1 MCNAIALASCKTLG
15 NDHQHGILEVGL
27 HLDVVHRIDYMR
39 TLLPTYSGHWSDSR
53 RERNLCHL
61 QIISMLNCSG
71 NKIPLICVFA
81 AIAIVFIH
89 GLSLAV
95 APSEPELRE
104 PDARAWATAEHE
116 PARPKA
122 GVVFLAY
129 SNHCSRELAHC
140 HRSSPIEV
148 VYAGR
153 LLKKI
158 MKPAYPTLLFANKA
172 PRDVHGAGAKAS
184 PVTLCTTI
192 QATVAAVTKAT
203 NLVATTPETP
213 VTRISSASVGRR
225 LLPWARITRF

>member
-1 MCNAIALASCKTLG
+1 
-15 NDHQHGILEVGL
+15 
-27 HLDVVHRIDYMR
+27 
-39 TLLPTYSGHWSDSR
+39 
-53 RERNLCHL
+53 
-61 QIISMLNCSG
+61 MLNCTG
-71 NKIPLICVFA
+71 KKIPLICVFA

-104 PDARAWATAEHE
+104 AEARAWATAEHE

-158 MKPAYPTLLFANKA
+158 MKPTYP
-172 PRDVHGAGAKAS
+172 
-184 PVTLCTTI
+184 TLCTTT
-192 QATVAAVTKAT
+192 AETVAAITKAT

-213 VTRISSASVGRR
+213 VTRISFASVGRK
-225 LLPWARITRF
+225 LLPTPPLARITRF

>member
-1 MCNAIALASCKTLG
+1 MI
-15 NDHQHGILEVGL
+15 
-27 HLDVVHRIDYMR
+27 
-39 TLLPTYSGHWSDSR
+39 
-53 RERNLCHL
+53 
-61 QIISMLNCSG
+61 NCSG
-71 NKIPLICVFA
+71 NKIPLVCVFA

-95 APSEPELRE
+95 APGEPEVRE
-104 PDARAWATAEHE
+104 PEARAWATAENE

-129 SNHCSRELAHC
+129 SNHCSRKLAHC

-172 PRDVHGAGAKAS
+172 PRDVHGVFDNVRELNLNASLYTTEHAGAVQSLLSANRDVAMLWCGSQGLTCHAMYDDSGNSCCIYKGNKLSCDYTGDAS
-184 PVTLCTTI
+184 DMDFICECWP
-192 QATVAAVTKAT
+192 
-203 NLVATTPETP
+203 
-213 VTRISSASVGRR
+213 
-225 LLPWARITRF
+225 

>member
-1 MCNAIALASCKTLG
+1 MI
-15 NDHQHGILEVGL
+15 
-27 HLDVVHRIDYMR
+27 
-39 TLLPTYSGHWSDSR
+39 
-53 RERNLCHL
+53 
-61 QIISMLNCSG
+61 NCSG

-95 APSEPELRE
+95 APGEPEVRE
-104 PDARAWATAEHE
+104 PEARAWATAENE

-158 MKPAYPTLLFANKA
+158 MKPAYRFFFSCESA
-172 PRDVHGAGAKAS
+172 RR
-184 PVTLCTTI
+184 CTTTA
-192 QATVAAVTKAT
+192 ATIAAITKAT

-213 VTRISSASVGRR
+213 VTRILSASVGRR
-225 LLPWARITRF
+225 FLPWARITRL